1 MGFTRSQAT
10 RIHQQKLNF
19 NLTDLANHGIN
30 PSPRSSAWI
39 REVWLTENH
48 GHLSGES
55 MFSAIQKYKNNNEA
69 TRIELEVY
77 DGGNFAIVLVTDLM
91 MRCHQELKS
100 SSEVVFVDTT
110 SHMDQL
116 NTAVT
121 PLLCAGPVGA
131 VPLGIIFSSSQDEIS
146 YKRGF
151 QLLKKV
157 LGESGFFGKGSPDCF
172 ITDNSDPE
180 RKALKEVW
188 PESELYLCIFHI
200 LQQVWRWLCDANH
213 GVKKEERQ
221 QLIQV
226 MKQLVYAK
234 SSVDFENY
242 WLQ

>member
-77 DGGNFAIVLVTDLM
+77 DGGNFAIVLV
-91 MRCHQELKS
+91 
-100 SSEVVFVDTT
+100 
-110 SHMDQL
+110 
-116 NTAVT
+116 
-121 PLLCAGPVGA
+121 
-131 VPLGIIFSSSQDEIS
+131 
-146 YKRGF
+146 
-151 QLLKKV
+151 
-157 LGESGFFGKGSPDCF
+157 
-172 ITDNSDPE
+172 
-180 RKALKEVW
+180 
-188 PESELYLCIFHI
+188 
-200 LQQVWRWLCDANH
+200 WRWLCDANH

-242 WLQ
+242 WLQYCKSSVSQQNDKYTSLKLQRKYRN